1 MDGTN
6 QDTALFA
13 MLATVGSGSNA
24 MPILFKGLTNQF
36 PEVRG
41 EAANNLTDGIGKDF
55 PQWRQQAIPI
65 FVKLLNDPNE
75 DVRLS
80 ATNQLKEID
89 PAAAAKAGIK

>member
-1 MDGTN
+1 
-6 QDTALFA
+6 
-13 MLATVGSGSNA
+13 
-24 MPILFKGLTNQF
+24 
-36 PEVRG
+36 
-41 EAANNLTDGIGKDF
+41 LTDGIGKDF

-89 PAAAAKAGIK
+89 SAAAAKAGIK